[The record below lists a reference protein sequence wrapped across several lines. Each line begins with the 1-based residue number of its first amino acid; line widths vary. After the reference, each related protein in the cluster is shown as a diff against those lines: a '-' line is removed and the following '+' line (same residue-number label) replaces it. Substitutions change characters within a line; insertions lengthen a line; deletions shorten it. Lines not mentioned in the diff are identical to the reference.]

1 MKKLCICIP
10 TYKRPECLEHILCT
24 SVEWVKE
31 YDVDYFI
38 CDTSSTNE
46 TMNVIDAYNGL
57 YGSHL
62 IYRRLADYKDKT
74 TDLKVAEC
82 FRELVDYYE
91 YIHLCGDG
99 LVLQLPGYFALLDGA
114 LEEGF
119 DIVHFNPSLQKER
132 NVYSSGLEFAKENG
146 WYATY
151 YGATTTSSRL
161 INKANYD
168 SLLNNLRNT
177 GFMYWFGMLTAVASD
192 NEKIIAF
199 NTFPL
204 TNNPFKPTN
213 SSYQPGKF
221 VNFWVTG
228 WTKVIDALPAYYNE
242 IKPLLKR
249 DMGKHGHLYNRSNL
263 VKLRLSDNLEWS
275 QVRGLKSQFK
285 QVADTPYYLI
295 SLVSLT
301 PKSVIRC
308 GMNAKKKLRELVKG
322 R

>member
-10 TYKRPECLEHILCT
+10 TYKRPECIEHILST
-24 SVEWVKE
+24 SLEWAKE
-31 YDVDYFI
+31 YDVDYYI

-46 TMNVIDAYNGL
+46 TKDVIDAYKDS

-62 IYRRLADYKDKT
+62 KYRRLVDYKDKT

-99 LVLQLPGYFALLDGA
+99 LVLQLSEYFTLLDGA
-114 LEEGF
+114 LEEGY
-119 DIVHFNPSLQKER
+119 DIIHFNPALQDEKKQC
-132 NVYSSGLEFAKENG
+132 SCGLEFAKENG

-161 INKANYD
+161 IKKANYD
-168 SLLNNLRNT
+168 SLLDNLRNT
-177 GFMYWFGMLTAVASD
+177 GFMYWFGMLSTVASD
-192 NEKIIAF
+192 DEKIIAF

-204 TNNPFKPTN
+204 TNNPYKPTN

-221 VNFWVTG
+221 IKFWVKG
-228 WTKVIDALPAYYNE
+228 WTKVIDALPEYYDD
-242 IKPLLKR
+242 IKPQLKQ
-249 DMGKHGHLYNRSNL
+249 DMGIHGHLYSFSNL
-263 VKLRLSDNLEWS
+263 LRLRLSDNLGWS

-285 QVADTPYYLI
+285 QATDTPYYLI

-308 GMNAKKKLRELVKG
+308 GMKAKKKLRELVKG